1 MQLRSGHVLS
11 TWPTVKEAQPF
22 AYPFETV
29 SQMRNQLFVCL
40 TKCDTDEKDF
50 RNISTNQQYQ
60 NRLFI
65 LICSE
70 TLLEN
75 KHLSWDPAFK
85 SIFTK
90 VLFKLCEVK
99 HLSKYRAKLIK
110 VLSVPENNLL
120 FSN

>member
-11 TWPTVKEAQPF
+11 TWPTVREAQTF

-50 RNISTNQQYQ
+50 NKLSQNYQYQ
-60 NRLFI
+60 NRLFV
-65 LICSE
+65 LIYAE

-85 SIFTK
+85 SMFNKIL
-90 VLFKLCEVK
+90 VKLCEVK
-99 HLSKYRAKLIK
+99 HLSKYRAKLVKI
-110 VLSVPENNLL
+110 LA
-120 FSN
+120 